1 MIIFEIQTLIF
12 EFQRIKWEKQKKKK
26 KKKIEMALKRL

>member
-26 KKKIEMALKRL
+26 KNRNGT